1 MLVPLERLIDIL
13 DFHSVF
19 IQLRDFN
26 LGGPV
31 LDKNEVVEVKTVKSF
46 EKCIV
51 LGKELTMYGT
61 LENPL
66 FLAKDVAEW
75 IEYSK
80 TSEGYYNVS
89 KMLMTVDEDEKIT
102 ITISN
107 SDSGNGYSAKCLTED
122 GLYEVLMQ
130 SRKPI
135 AKRFKKE
142 VKRILKELRLKG
154 ESKIEKVPVQ
164 SQKTEAEIRN
174 ETRELINESNRI
186 KLETAKF
193 LKQFA
198 EKYSS
203 TNKTYEQV
211 LDAYSIKEVIGQ
223 FVLPLPALEEKNW
236 SATEVGQMLGISA
249 NMVGKIANEL
259 KIKTDEYGKWYVDKA
274 RYSNKEVNSFRYN
287 QKGVDRI
294 RERLNER

>member
-1 MLVPLERLIDIL
+1 M
-13 DFHSVF
+13 
-19 IQLRDFN
+19 
-26 LGGPV
+26 
-31 LDKNEVVEVKTVKSF
+31 DKNEVVEVKTVKSF

>member
-1 MLVPLERLIDIL
+1 M
-13 DFHSVF
+13 
-19 IQLRDFN
+19 
-26 LGGPV
+26 
-31 LDKNEVVEVKTVKSF
+31 DKNEVVEVETVKSF

-80 TSEGYYNVS
+80 LQNGNPNTSM
-89 KMLMTVDEDEKIT
+89 MLKTVDEDEKGIRIVYT
-102 ITISN
+102 LG
-107 SDSGNGYSAKCLTED
+107 GNQEMWFLTED

-135 AKRFKKE
+135 AKQFKKE

-154 ESKIEKVPVQ
+154 EAKIEPIPIQ
-164 SQKTEAEIRN
+164 SQKTELEIRN

-211 LDAYSIKEVIGQ
+211 LDAYSIKEVTGQ
-223 FVLPLPALEEKNW
+223 FILPLPALEEKNW
-236 SATEVGQMLGISA
+236 SATEIGEMLGISA

-274 RYSNKEVNSFRYN
+274 KYANKEVNSFRYN

-294 RERLNER
+294 ERLNER